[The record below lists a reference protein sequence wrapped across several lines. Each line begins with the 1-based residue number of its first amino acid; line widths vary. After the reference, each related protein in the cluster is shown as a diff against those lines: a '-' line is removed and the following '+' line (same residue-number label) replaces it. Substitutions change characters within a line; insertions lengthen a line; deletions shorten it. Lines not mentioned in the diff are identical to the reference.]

1 MKFHHASSVRPKFKI
16 YLRMKIRNIFL
27 TLLLLA
33 SVSTL
38 FAQANKIEFKEY
50 DLENG
55 LHVILHQDNSFP
67 LVVVTITYHVGSKN
81 ERPDRTGFAH
91 FFEHLMF
98 EGSANIPRGEYSKIV
113 DKAGG
118 TLNAN
123 TTWDRTFFYEI
134 LASNQLELGLW
145 LESERMLHLNVDSI
159 GVATQKKV
167 VTEEIKE
174 RQENQPYMSF
184 QPEIVKRAFTVHPYQ
199 WTVLGSAEH
208 VMAATEED
216 YKNFYDDFYVPNN
229 AVITIVGDI
238 EYEPTLDLIK
248 KYFGDIPA
256 SEKEIYRPKQVEP
269 IKNEEIRDTIYDNI
283 QLPAVFQAY
292 HTPKN
297 GTADYYAVDM
307 LSTLLSGGES
317 SRLYKSLVDE
327 KQLAMQIFSFPMP
340 YEDAGLAFVF
350 GLPNMGVDLKDLE
363 AAMDAE
369 VEKVQKEL
377 ISDEELQKLKNQYE
391 TNHINNIAGLEN
403 RAISLAINY
412 TFHKDANLIN
422 TEIEKYLSVT
432 KEDIMRVAKDYFRK
446 DNRVVLYYL
455 PKSQQ

>member
-1 MKFHHASSVRPKFKI
+1 MRKI
-16 YLRMKIRNIFL
+16 LL

-33 SVSTL
+33 STSVI
-38 FAQANKIEFKEY
+38 FAQANKIEFEEY
-50 DLENG
+50 DLDNG

-81 ERPDRTGFAH
+81 EKPERTGFAH

-123 TTWDRTFFYEI
+123 TTWDRTFFYEV
-134 LASNQLELGLW
+134 LSSNQLELGLW
-145 LESERMLHLNVDSI
+145 LESERMLQLNVDSI

-174 RQENQPYMSF
+174 REDNQPYMSF
-184 QPEIVKRAFTVHPYQ
+184 QREIVKRAFVEHPYQ
-199 WTVLGSAEH
+199 WTVLGKADH
-208 VMAATEED
+208 IMAATESD
-216 YKNFYDDFYVPNN
+216 YKTFYNDFYVPNN

-238 EYEPTLDLIK
+238 DFKEAKKLIS
-248 KYFGDIPA
+248 KYYADIPA
-256 SEKEIYRPKQVEP
+256 SEKEIYRPKQIEP
-269 IKNEEIRDTIYDNI
+269 IKHKEVRDTIYDNI

-292 HTPKN
+292 HTPKS
-297 GTADYYAVDM
+297 GTEDYYAVDM
-307 LSTLLSGGES
+307 LAKLLSGGES
-317 SRLYKSLVDE
+317 SRFYKVLVDE
-327 KQLAMQIFSFPMP
+327 KQLAMQAMSFPFP
-340 YEDAGLAFVF
+340 YEDAGLAFAF
-350 GLPNMGVDLKDLE
+350 ALPNMGVELEDLE
-363 AAMDAE
+363 AAMDLE
-369 VEKVQKEL
+369 IERVQNEL
-377 ISDEELQKLKNQYE
+377 ISDTELQKLKNQYE
-391 TNHINNIAGLEN
+391 VNHVNANASLES
-403 RAISLAINY
+403 RAYNLAINY

-422 TEIEKYLSVT
+422 TEINKYLEVT
-432 KEDIMRVAKDYFRK
+432 KEDIMRVAKEYFRK